1 MFYPSRK
8 RFAGINQ
15 RAKELQADK
24 TIGHN
29 VQRSNQ
35 THMAITNEL
44 DDMLAMSKCLKKGI
58 KIEAVPQEQG
68 RYGKCKLQVTRNGE
82 TVLGDRLYSQKKER
96 GKQSELNEQILLMY
110 RHYANQIK

>member
-8 RFAGINQ
+8 RCAGINQ
-15 RAKELQADK
+15 RTQELQANQ
-24 TIGHN
+24 TIRFN
-29 VQRSNQ
+29 VQRSNK
-35 THMAITNEL
+35 TRMAITNEL

-68 RYGKCKLQVTRNGE
+68 RYGKCKLQVTRNGD
-82 TVLGDRLYSQKKER
+82 TVLGDRLYSQKKEK